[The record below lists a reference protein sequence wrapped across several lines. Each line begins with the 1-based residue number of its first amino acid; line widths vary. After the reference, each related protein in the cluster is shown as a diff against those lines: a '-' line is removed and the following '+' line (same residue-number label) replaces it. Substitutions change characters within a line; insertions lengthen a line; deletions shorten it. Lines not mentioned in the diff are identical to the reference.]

1 MYTIV
6 LATLL
11 STGNTAP
18 AADIYEDIR
27 DLKKTVEEIKTNQ
40 TQFRMDELKSTIAD
54 LRQRLMDEK
63 LDELRREIWD
73 LKLEETGR
81 EPPPV
86 LPVMP
91 HPASSS
97 EPRALLQLRLPAGA
111 SLVANDKEIALPS
124 PNAAFVTPPLEPG
137 KDYYY
142 DCKVTVTRDGKP
154 VTRVKRVTVRAGTLA
169 RLDYDAM
176 ESPPG
181 R

>member
-27 DLKKTVEEIKTNQ
+27 DLKRTVEEIKANQ
-40 TQFRMDELKSTIAD
+40 TQFRMEELKSTIAD

-63 LDELRREIWD
+63 LDELRRDVWD
-73 LKLEETGR
+73 LRLEENGR
-81 EPPPV
+81 EMAV
-86 LPVMP
+86 ELPVMP
-91 HPASSS
+91 HPSSS
-97 EPRALLQLRLPAGA
+97 EPRGLLRLRLPAGA
-111 SLVANDKEIALPS
+111 SFVANDKEITLPS
-124 PNAAFVTPPLEPG
+124 PNASFVTPPLEPG

-142 DCKVTVTRDGKP
+142 DCKVTVNRDGKS
-154 VTRVKRVTVRAGTLA
+154 VTRVKRVTVRAGAVA